1 MGAYENP
8 ITYVDTESA
17 KYYAGAISQIGQVG
31 AKLITD
37 ETQRRKK
44 EAEENR
50 IRNEKRQQR
59 FKKIQLET
67 QSNVND
73 ALKTLDFSE
82 NESFRKGMG
91 NIIDEYALAKSAYEF
106 ETDPAKSKE
115 LGNKIFKMDS
125 FFKKSFGSEMDDLMA
140 DVEMY
145 KKVQNN
151 AGNEGGISKY
161 MDSNYGTLLQYMA
174 NNTDPGNLEF
184 EFDVD
189 SGDVILVLSG
199 KDENGEDL
207 YTGPGVKDGVYKVS
221 LKGNQSSELP
231 IIPEVNLRKSN
242 GKSKTGE
249 KLPSALQNIGVY
261 NASNQ
266 VPAQYYNKKVIE
278 TKLDN
283 GNIITQFTF
292 NDLGKS
298 VIRKE
303 IEAEVIGLLTSG
315 EGPAQGVQ
323 SANLLYQNVLTNNE
337 TLDENG
343 SFVLNGQNIPITK
356 ESFNSMVDK
365 LTQRE
370 VDYVQNN
377 MPIQT
382 TKTSTDKPS
391 ETEIKRQNEK
401 NMLKTLADDL
411 LTFDSKSLRP
421 GMVSGVGSKD
431 IVPDELFQQELLKI
445 GPGFT
450 YKEIIKDGN
459 KDFIP
464 LKVIGAPDSDA
475 VQIPLAGLTD
485 VALKKAM
492 YIIAG
497 GKKTDDAYKKLG
509 TEKEKETKDPYD
521 IFARN

>member
-37 ETQRRKK
+37 ETERRRK
-44 EAEENR
+44 EDEENKL
-50 IRNEKRQQR
+50 RNEKRQQR
-59 FKKIQLET
+59 FKKYQLET

-106 ETDPAKSKE
+106 ENDPTKSKE

-174 NNTDPGNLEF
+174 NNTDPGNLDF

-189 SGDVILVLSG
+189 SGDIVLVLSG

-207 YTGPGVKDGVYKVS
+207 YTGRGVENGVYKVS

-231 IIPEVNLRKSN
+231 IIPEINLRKSN

-249 KLPSALQNIGVY
+249 KLPSTLQNIGVY
-261 NASNQ
+261 NAKNQ
-266 VPAQYYNKKVIE
+266 VPAKYYDEKVTE
-278 TKLDN
+278 TELDN
-283 GNIITQFTF
+283 GNVITQFTF

-298 VIRKE
+298 VVRKE
-303 IEAEVIGLLTSG
+303 IEAEVIGLLTAG
-315 EGPAQGVQ
+315 DGPAQGVK
-323 SANLLYQNVLTNNE
+323 SANSLYKNVLDPGE
-337 TLDENG
+337 DLDDSS

-356 ESFNSMVDK
+356 ESFDSMVDK
-365 LTQRE
+365 LTKRE
-370 VDYVQNN
+370 VEYVQNN

-382 TKTSTDKPS
+382 TKTSP
-391 ETEIKRQNEK
+391 
-401 NMLKTLADDL
+401 DDN
-411 LTFDSKSLRP
+411 DS
-421 GMVSGVGSKD
+421 
-431 IVPDELFQQELLKI
+431 
-445 GPGFT
+445 
-450 YKEIIKDGN
+450 
-459 KDFIP
+459 
-464 LKVIGAPDSDA
+464 
-475 VQIPLAGLTD
+475 
-485 VALKKAM
+485 
-492 YIIAG
+492 
-497 GKKTDDAYKKLG
+497 
-509 TEKEKETKDPYD
+509 
-521 IFARN
+521 

>member
-37 ETQRRKK
+37 ETERRRK
-44 EAEENR
+44 EDEENKL
-50 IRNEKRQQR
+50 RNEKRQQR
-59 FKKIQLET
+59 FKKYQLET

-106 ETDPAKSKE
+106 ENDPAKSKE

-125 FFKKSFGSEMDDLMA
+125 FFKKSFESEMDDLMA

-174 NNTDPGNLEF
+174 NNTDPGNLDF

-189 SGDVILVLSG
+189 SGDIVLVLSG

-231 IIPEVNLRKSN
+231 IIPEINLRKSN

-261 NASNQ
+261 NAKNQ
-266 VPAQYYNKKVIE
+266 VPAKYYDEKVIE
-278 TKLDN
+278 TELDN

-303 IEAEVIGLLTSG
+303 IEAEVVGLLTAG
-315 EGPAQGVQ
+315 DGPAQGVR
-323 SANLLYQNVLTNNE
+323 SANSLYKNVLEPGEN
-337 TLDENG
+337 LDDSG

-356 ESFNSMVDK
+356 ESFDSMVDK
-365 LTQRE
+365 LTKRE
-370 VDYVQNN
+370 VEFVQNN
-377 MPIQT
+377 MPIQS
-382 TKTSTDKPS
+382 TKKLQGDSSNKVIPDTSYINEIDFENIFIPGPKVEGSAKDKTLINFNELEMELAKPPGNFLVKKA
-391 ETEIKRQNEK
+391 ETIGGRESRTVSKTVEGQDRQITIYDNSTIKEIKAQ
-401 NMLKTLADDL
+401 LKYLETG
-411 LTFDSKSLRP
+411 KSFKPAREEESFEGL
-421 GMVSGVGSKD
+421 D
-431 IVPDELFQQELLKI
+431 
-445 GPGFT
+445 FT
-450 YKEIIKDGN
+450 VD
-459 KDFIP
+459 
-464 LKVIGAPDSDA
+464 
-475 VQIPLAGLTD
+475 
-485 VALKKAM
+485 
-492 YIIAG
+492 
-497 GKKTDDAYKKLG
+497 
-509 TEKEKETKDPYD
+509 
-521 IFARN
+521 

>member
-31 AKLITD
+31 AKLIKD
-37 ETQRRKK
+37 ETERRRK
-44 EAEENR
+44 EDEENKL
-50 IRNEKRQQR
+50 RNEKRQQR
-59 FKKIQLET
+59 FKKYQLET

-106 ETDPAKSKE
+106 ENDPAKSKE

-174 NNTDPGNLEF
+174 NNTDPGNLDF

-189 SGDVILVLSG
+189 SGDIVLVLSG

-249 KLPSALQNIGVY
+249 KLPSTLQNIGVY
-261 NASNQ
+261 NAKNQ
-266 VPAQYYNKKVIE
+266 VPAQYYDKKVTE

-303 IEAEVIGLLTSG
+303 IEAEVIGLLTAG
-315 EGPAQGVQ
+315 DGPAQGVR
-323 SANLLYQNVLTNNE
+323 SANSLYKNVLEPGKN
-337 TLDENG
+337 LDDSG

-356 ESFNSMVDK
+356 ESFDSMVDK
-365 LTQRE
+365 LTKRE

-382 TKTSTDKPS
+382 TKKSTDDSNDSDKDMPS
-391 ETEIKRQNEK
+391 TSYIDE
-401 NMLKTLADDL
+401 LKI
-411 LTFDSKSLRP
+411 
-421 GMVSGVGSKD
+421 D
-431 IVPDELFQQELLKI
+431 IVSAI
-445 GPGFT
+445 GPGEGKERKMINFDELEMELAKPPGNFLVKKAET
-450 YKEIIKDGN
+450 IGGRESRTISKTVKGQDRQITIFDNSTPKEIKAQLKYLETGKN
-459 KDFIP
+459 FKPAKEEESFEGLDFT
-464 LKVIGAPDSDA
+464 VD
-475 VQIPLAGLTD
+475 
-485 VALKKAM
+485 
-492 YIIAG
+492 
-497 GKKTDDAYKKLG
+497 
-509 TEKEKETKDPYD
+509 
-521 IFARN
+521 

>member
-37 ETQRRKK
+37 ETERRRK
-44 EAEENR
+44 EDEENKL
-50 IRNEKRQQR
+50 RNEKRQQR
-59 FKKIQLET
+59 FKKYQLET

-106 ETDPAKSKE
+106 ENDPAKSKE

-174 NNTDPGNLEF
+174 NNTDPGNLDF

-189 SGDVILVLSG
+189 SGDIILVLSG
-199 KDENGEDL
+199 KDESGEDL

-231 IIPEVNLRKSN
+231 VIPEVNLRKSN

-249 KLPSALQNIGVY
+249 KLPSTLQNIGVY
-261 NASNQ
+261 NAKNQ
-266 VPAQYYNKKVIE
+266 VPAKYYDEKVTE

-298 VIRKE
+298 VIKKE
-303 IEAEVIGLLTSG
+303 IEAEVIGLLTAG
-315 EGPAQGVQ
+315 DGPAQGVK
-323 SANLLYQNVLTNNE
+323 SANSLYQNVLE
-337 TLDENG
+337 PGKTLDASG

-356 ESFNSMVDK
+356 ESFDLMVDK
-365 LTQRE
+365 LTKRE
-370 VDYVQNN
+370 VEYVQNN

-382 TKTSTDKPS
+382 TKMPTD
-391 ETEIKRQNEK
+391 N
-401 NMLKTLADDL
+401 DDS
-411 LTFDSKSLRP
+411 D
-421 GMVSGVGSKD
+421 KD
-431 IVPDELFQQELLKI
+431 ISDVSYIDEIEINIVSDI
-445 GPGFT
+445 GPGEGKDRKMINFDELEMQLAKPPGNFLVKKAET
-450 YKEIIKDGN
+450 IGGRESRTISKTVKGQDRQITIFDNSTPKEIKAQ
-459 KDFIP
+459 
-464 LKVIGAPDSDA
+464 LKY
-475 VQIPLAGLTD
+475 LET
-485 VALKKAM
+485 
-492 YIIAG
+492 
-497 GKKTDDAYKKLG
+497 GKSFKPV
-509 TEKEKETKDPYD
+509 KEKESFEGLDFTID
-521 IFARN
+521 

>member
-37 ETQRRKK
+37 ETERRRK
-44 EAEENR
+44 EDEENKL
-50 IRNEKRQQR
+50 RNEKRQQR
-59 FKKIQLET
+59 FKKYQLET

-106 ETDPAKSKE
+106 ENDPAKSKE

-174 NNTDPGNLEF
+174 NNTDPGNLDF

-189 SGDVILVLSG
+189 SGDIVLVLSG

-249 KLPSALQNIGVY
+249 KLPSTLQNIGVY
-261 NASNQ
+261 NAKNQ
-266 VPAQYYNKKVIE
+266 VPAKYYDEKVTE

-298 VIRKE
+298 VIKKE
-303 IEAEVIGLLTSG
+303 IEAEVIGLLTAG
-315 EGPAQGVQ
+315 DGPAQGVQ
-323 SANLLYQNVLTNNE
+323 SANLLYQNVLTDNE

-356 ESFNSMVDK
+356 ESFDSMVDK

-382 TKTSTDKPS
+382 TKTSTDKDDKKKIQDTS
-391 ETEIKRQNEK
+391 YID
-401 NMLKTLADDL
+401 NMKINIVSDVG
-411 LTFDSKSLRP
+411 P
-421 GMVSGVGSKD
+421 GEAKD
-431 IVPDELFQQELLKI
+431 RKMINFDELEMELAKPPGNFLVKKAETI
-445 GPGFT
+445 GGRESRTISKTVEGQDRQITIFDNSTP
-450 YKEIIKDGN
+450 KEIRAQLKYLETGKSFKPTKEEEN
-459 KDFIP
+459 FEGLDFTIE
-464 LKVIGAPDSDA
+464 D
-475 VQIPLAGLTD
+475 
-485 VALKKAM
+485 
-492 YIIAG
+492 
-497 GKKTDDAYKKLG
+497 
-509 TEKEKETKDPYD
+509 
-521 IFARN
+521 

>member
-37 ETQRRKK
+37 ETERRRK
-44 EAEENR
+44 EDEENKL
-50 IRNEKRQQR
+50 RNEKRQQR
-59 FKKIQLET
+59 FKKYQLET

-106 ETDPAKSKE
+106 ENDPAKSKE

-174 NNTDPGNLEF
+174 NNTDPGNLDF

-189 SGDVILVLSG
+189 SGDIVLVLSG

-207 YTGPGVKDGVYKVS
+207 YTGRGVENGVYKVS

-231 IIPEVNLRKSN
+231 VIPEINLRKSN

-249 KLPSALQNIGVY
+249 KLPSTLQNIGVY
-261 NASNQ
+261 NAKNQ
-266 VPAQYYNKKVIE
+266 VPAKYYDEKVTE
-278 TKLDN
+278 TELDN
-283 GNIITQFTF
+283 GNVITQFTF

-298 VIRKE
+298 VVRKE
-303 IEAEVIGLLTSG
+303 IEAEVIGLLTAG
-315 EGPAQGVQ
+315 DGPAQGVK
-323 SANLLYQNVLTNNE
+323 SANSLYKNVLDPGE
-337 TLDENG
+337 DLDDSG

-356 ESFNSMVDK
+356 ESFDSMVDK
-365 LTQRE
+365 LTKRE
-370 VDYVQNN
+370 VEYVQNN

-382 TKTSTDKPS
+382 TKTSPDDDDSDKDIS
-391 ETEIKRQNEK
+391 DASYVDEIKINI
-401 NMLKTLADDL
+401 
-411 LTFDSKSLRP
+411 
-421 GMVSGVGSKD
+421 VSD
-431 IVPDELFQQELLKI
+431 I
-445 GPGFT
+445 GPGEGKDRKMINFDELEMELAKPPGNFLVKKAET
-450 YKEIIKDGN
+450 IGGRESRTISKTVEGQDRQITIFDNSTPKEIKAQLKYLETG
-459 KDFIP
+459 KSFKPVKEEEEGFKGLDFTI
-464 LKVIGAPDSDA
+464 
-475 VQIPLAGLTD
+475 
-485 VALKKAM
+485 
-492 YIIAG
+492 
-497 GKKTDDAYKKLG
+497 
-509 TEKEKETKDPYD
+509 E
-521 IFARN
+521 

>member
-37 ETQRRKK
+37 ETERRRK
-44 EAEENR
+44 EDEENKL
-50 IRNEKRQQR
+50 RNEKRQQR
-59 FKKIQLET
+59 FKKYQLET

-106 ETDPAKSKE
+106 ENDPAKSKE

-174 NNTDPGNLEF
+174 NNTDPGNLDF

-189 SGDVILVLSG
+189 SGDIVLVLSG

-249 KLPSALQNIGVY
+249 KLPSTLQNIGVY
-261 NASNQ
+261 NAKNQ
-266 VPAQYYNKKVIE
+266 VPAKYYDEKVTE

-303 IEAEVIGLLTSG
+303 IEAEVVGLLTAG
-315 EGPAQGVQ
+315 DGPAQGVK
-323 SANLLYQNVLTNNE
+323 SANSLYKNVLEPGEN
-337 TLDENG
+337 LDDSG

-356 ESFNSMVDK
+356 ESFDSMVDK
-365 LTQRE
+365 LTKRE

-382 TKTSTDKPS
+382 TRTTTDDSDDKTKTPDISYIN
-391 ETEIKRQNEK
+391 EIDFENIFIPGPKVEGSAK
-401 NMLKTLADDL
+401 DKTLINFNELEMELA
-411 LTFDSKSLRP
+411 KPP
-421 GMVSGVGSKD
+421 GNFLV
-431 IVPDELFQQELLKI
+431 
-445 GPGFT
+445 
-450 YKEIIKDGN
+450 
-459 KDFIP
+459 
-464 LKVIGAPDSDA
+464 
-475 VQIPLAGLTD
+475 
-485 VALKKAM
+485 KKAETV
-492 YIIAG
+492 G
-497 GKKTDDAYKKLG
+497 GRESRTVSKTVKGQDRQITIYDNSSIKQIKAQLKYLETGESFKPA
-509 TEKEKETKDPYD
+509 KEEESFEGLDFTVD
-521 IFARN
+521 

>member
-50 IRNEKRQQR
+50 LRNEKRQQR
-59 FKKIQLET
+59 FKKYQLET

-106 ETDPAKSKE
+106 ETDPTKSKE

-174 NNTDPGNLEF
+174 NNTDPGNLDF

-189 SGDVILVLSG
+189 SGDIVLVLSG

-249 KLPSALQNIGVY
+249 KLPSALQDIGVY
-261 NASNQ
+261 NAKNQ
-266 VPAQYYNKKVIE
+266 VPAKYYDEKVTE

-298 VIRKE
+298 VIKKE
-303 IEAEVIGLLTSG
+303 IEAEVIGLLTAG
-315 EGPAQGVQ
+315 DGPAQGVQ
-323 SANLLYQNVLTNNE
+323 SANLLYQNVLTDNE

-356 ESFNSMVDK
+356 ESFDSMVDK

-370 VDYVQNN
+370 VEYVQNN

-382 TKTSTDKPS
+382 TKMPTDDKSSSNDKIKLDIKVLQDLQKIKYPKTDKNNIDFNSAQFSNMLANKGYKVTAPS
-391 ETEIKRQNEK
+391 EQDGVLYIDIKKR
-401 NMLKTLADDL
+401 
-411 LTFDSKSLRP
+411 
-421 GMVSGVGSKD
+421 GS
-431 IVPDELFQQELLKI
+431 V
-445 GPGFT
+445 
-450 YKEIIKDGN
+450 
-459 KDFIP
+459 
-464 LKVIGAPDSDA
+464 V
-475 VQIPLAGLTD
+475 
-485 VALKKAM
+485 
-492 YIIAG
+492 
-497 GKKTDDAYKKLG
+497 
-509 TEKEKETKDPYD
+509 
-521 IFARN
+521 

>member
-37 ETQRRKK
+37 ETERRRK
-44 EAEENR
+44 EDEENKL
-50 IRNEKRQQR
+50 RNEKRQQR
-59 FKKIQLET
+59 FKKYQLET

-106 ETDPAKSKE
+106 ENDPAKSKE

-174 NNTDPGNLEF
+174 NNTNPGNLDF

-189 SGDVILVLSG
+189 SGDIVLVLSG
-199 KDENGEDL
+199 KDESGEDL

-249 KLPSALQNIGVY
+249 KLPSTLQNIGVY
-261 NASNQ
+261 NAKNQ
-266 VPAQYYNKKVIE
+266 VPAKYYDEKVTE

-298 VIRKE
+298 VIKKE
-303 IEAEVIGLLTSG
+303 IEAEVIGLLTAG
-315 EGPAQGVQ
+315 DGPAQGVQ
-323 SANLLYQNVLTNNE
+323 SANLLYQNVLTDNE

-356 ESFNSMVDK
+356 ESFDSMVDK

-382 TKTSTDKPS
+382 TKTSTDKDDKKKIQDTS
-391 ETEIKRQNEK
+391 YID
-401 NMLKTLADDL
+401 NMKINI
-411 LTFDSKSLRP
+411 
-421 GMVSGVGSKD
+421 VSDV
-431 IVPDELFQQELLKI
+431 
-445 GPGFT
+445 GPGEAKDRKMINFNELEMELAKPPGNFLVKKAET
-450 YKEIIKDGN
+450 IGGRESRTISKTVEGQDRQITIFDNSTPKEIRAQLKYLETGKSFKPAKEEEN
-459 KDFIP
+459 FEGLDFTIE
-464 LKVIGAPDSDA
+464 D
-475 VQIPLAGLTD
+475 
-485 VALKKAM
+485 
-492 YIIAG
+492 
-497 GKKTDDAYKKLG
+497 
-509 TEKEKETKDPYD
+509 
-521 IFARN
+521 

>member
-37 ETQRRKK
+37 ETERRRK
-44 EAEENR
+44 EDEENKL
-50 IRNEKRQQR
+50 RNEKRQQR
-59 FKKIQLET
+59 FKKYQLET

-106 ETDPAKSKE
+106 ENDPAKSKE

-174 NNTDPGNLEF
+174 NNTDPGNLDF

-189 SGDVILVLSG
+189 SGDIVLVLSG

-249 KLPSALQNIGVY
+249 KLPSTLQNIGVY
-261 NASNQ
+261 NAKNQ
-266 VPAQYYNKKVIE
+266 VPAKYYDEKVTE

-298 VIRKE
+298 VIKKE
-303 IEAEVIGLLTSG
+303 IEAEVIGLLTAG
-315 EGPAQGVQ
+315 DGPAQGVQ
-323 SANLLYQNVLTNNE
+323 SANLLYQNVLTDNE

-356 ESFNSMVDK
+356 ESFDSMVDK

-382 TKTSTDKPS
+382 TKTSTDKDDKKKIQDTS
-391 ETEIKRQNEK
+391 YID
-401 NMLKTLADDL
+401 NMKINIVSDVG
-411 LTFDSKSLRP
+411 P
-421 GMVSGVGSKD
+421 GEAKD
-431 IVPDELFQQELLKI
+431 RKMINFDELEMELAKPPGNFLVKKAETI
-445 GPGFT
+445 GGRESRTISKTVEGQDRQITIFDNSTP
-450 YKEIIKDGN
+450 KEIRAQLKYLETGKSFKPAKEEEN
-459 KDFIP
+459 FEGLDFTIE
-464 LKVIGAPDSDA
+464 D
-475 VQIPLAGLTD
+475 
-485 VALKKAM
+485 
-492 YIIAG
+492 
-497 GKKTDDAYKKLG
+497 
-509 TEKEKETKDPYD
+509 
-521 IFARN
+521 

>member
-37 ETQRRKK
+37 ETERRRK
-44 EAEENR
+44 EDEENKL
-50 IRNEKRQQR
+50 RNEKRQQR
-59 FKKIQLET
+59 FKKYQLET

-106 ETDPAKSKE
+106 ENDPAKSKE

-174 NNTDPGNLEF
+174 NNTDPGNLDF

-189 SGDVILVLSG
+189 SGDIVLVLSG

-231 IIPEVNLRKSN
+231 VIPEVNLRKSN

-249 KLPSALQNIGVY
+249 KLPSTLQNIGVY
-261 NASNQ
+261 NAKNQ
-266 VPAQYYNKKVIE
+266 VPAKYYDEKVTE

-298 VIRKE
+298 VIKKE
-303 IEAEVIGLLTSG
+303 IEAEVIGLLTAG
-315 EGPAQGVQ
+315 DGPAQGVK
-323 SANLLYQNVLTNNE
+323 SANSLYQNVLE
-337 TLDENG
+337 PGKTLDASG

-356 ESFNSMVDK
+356 ESFDSMVDK
-365 LTQRE
+365 LTKRE
-370 VDYVQNN
+370 VEYVQNN

-382 TKTSTDKPS
+382 TKMPTDDKSSSNDKIKLDIKVLQDLQKIKYPKTDKNNIDFNSAQFSNMLANKGYKVTAPS
-391 ETEIKRQNEK
+391 EQDGVLYIDIKNNDTKETVQISNQMTDLEL
-401 NMLKTLADDL
+401 NSTLA
-411 LTFDSKSLRP
+411 K
-421 GMVSGVGSKD
+421 
-431 IVPDELFQQELLKI
+431 
-445 GPGFT
+445 
-450 YKEIIKDGN
+450 
-459 KDFIP
+459 
-464 LKVIGAPDSDA
+464 
-475 VQIPLAGLTD
+475 LAG
-485 VALKKAM
+485 
-492 YIIAG
+492 I
-497 GKKTDDAYKKLG
+497 
-509 TEKEKETKDPYD
+509 DPMIVD
-521 IFARN
+521 KVFDFSMGPKNIDQFDFSQFKVNN

>member
-37 ETQRRKK
+37 ETERRRK
-44 EAEENR
+44 EDEENKL
-50 IRNEKRQQR
+50 RNEKRQQR
-59 FKKIQLET
+59 FKKYQLET

-106 ETDPAKSKE
+106 ENDAEKSKE

-174 NNTDPGNLEF
+174 NNTDPGNLDF

-189 SGDVILVLSG
+189 SGDIVLVLSG
-199 KDENGEDL
+199 KDENNEDL

-249 KLPSALQNIGVY
+249 KLPSTLQNIGVY
-261 NASNQ
+261 NAKNQ
-266 VPAQYYNKKVIE
+266 VPAKYYDEKVTE

-298 VIRKE
+298 VVRKE
-303 IEAEVIGLLTSG
+303 IEAEVVGLLTAG
-315 EGPAQGVQ
+315 DGPAQGVK
-323 SANLLYQNVLTNNE
+323 SANSLYKNVLEPGEN
-337 TLDENG
+337 LDDSG

-356 ESFNSMVDK
+356 ESFDSMVDK
-365 LTQRE
+365 LTKRE

-382 TKTSTDKPS
+382 TKESQGNSSNKVIPDTSYINEIDFENIFIPGPKVEGSAKDKTLINFNELEMELAKPPGNFLVKKA
-391 ETEIKRQNEK
+391 ETVGGRESRTVSKTVEGQDRQITIYDNSTIKEIKAQLRYLE
-401 NMLKTLADDL
+401 TG
-411 LTFDSKSLRP
+411 KSFKPAREEESFEGL
-421 GMVSGVGSKD
+421 D
-431 IVPDELFQQELLKI
+431 
-445 GPGFT
+445 FT
-450 YKEIIKDGN
+450 ID
-459 KDFIP
+459 
-464 LKVIGAPDSDA
+464 
-475 VQIPLAGLTD
+475 
-485 VALKKAM
+485 
-492 YIIAG
+492 
-497 GKKTDDAYKKLG
+497 
-509 TEKEKETKDPYD
+509 
-521 IFARN
+521 

>member
-37 ETQRRKK
+37 ETERRRK
-44 EAEENR
+44 EDEENKL
-50 IRNEKRQQR
+50 RNEKRQQR
-59 FKKIQLET
+59 FKKYQLET

-106 ETDPAKSKE
+106 ENDPAKSKE

-174 NNTDPGNLEF
+174 NNTDPGNLDF

-189 SGDVILVLSG
+189 SGDIVLVLSG

-249 KLPSALQNIGVY
+249 KLPSTLQNIGVY
-261 NASNQ
+261 NAKNQ
-266 VPAQYYNKKVIE
+266 VPAKYYDEKVTE

-303 IEAEVIGLLTSG
+303 IEAEVVGLLTAG
-315 EGPAQGVQ
+315 DGPAQGVK
-323 SANLLYQNVLTNNE
+323 SANSLYKNVLEPGEN
-337 TLDENG
+337 LDDSG

-356 ESFNSMVDK
+356 ESFDSMVDK
-365 LTQRE
+365 LTKRE

-382 TKTSTDKPS
+382 TKKSTDDSVDKTKTPDISYIDKMKINIVSDTGPGEGKDRKMINFDELEMELAKPPGNFLVKKA
-391 ETEIKRQNEK
+391 ETIGGRESRTISKTMDGQDRQVTIFDNSSVKEIKAQ
-401 NMLKTLADDL
+401 LKYLETGESFKPAKEEESFEGLD
-411 LTFDSKSLRP
+411 
-421 GMVSGVGSKD
+421 
-431 IVPDELFQQELLKI
+431 
-445 GPGFT
+445 FT
-450 YKEIIKDGN
+450 VD
-459 KDFIP
+459 
-464 LKVIGAPDSDA
+464 
-475 VQIPLAGLTD
+475 
-485 VALKKAM
+485 
-492 YIIAG
+492 
-497 GKKTDDAYKKLG
+497 
-509 TEKEKETKDPYD
+509 
-521 IFARN
+521 

>member
-37 ETQRRKK
+37 ETERRRK
-44 EAEENR
+44 EDEENKL
-50 IRNEKRQQR
+50 RNEKRQQR
-59 FKKIQLET
+59 FKKYQLET

-106 ETDPAKSKE
+106 ENDPAKSKE

-125 FFKKSFGSEMDDLMA
+125 FFKKSFESEMDDLMA

-174 NNTDPGNLEF
+174 NNTDPGNLDF

-189 SGDVILVLSG
+189 SGDIVLVLSG

-231 IIPEVNLRKSN
+231 IIPEINLRKSN

-261 NASNQ
+261 NAKNQ
-266 VPAQYYNKKVIE
+266 VPAKYYDEKVIE
-278 TKLDN
+278 TELDN

-303 IEAEVIGLLTSG
+303 IEAEVVGLLTAG
-315 EGPAQGVQ
+315 DGPAQGVR
-323 SANLLYQNVLTNNE
+323 SANSLYKNVLEPGEN
-337 TLDENG
+337 LDDSG

-356 ESFNSMVDK
+356 ESFDSMVDK
-365 LTQRE
+365 LTKRE
-370 VDYVQNN
+370 VEFVQNN
-377 MPIQT
+377 MPIQS
-382 TKTSTDKPS
+382 TKKSQGDSSNKVIPDTSYINEIDFENIFIPGPKVEGSAKDKTLINFNELEMELAKPPGNFLVKKA
-391 ETEIKRQNEK
+391 ETIGGRESRTVSKTVEGQDRQITIYDNSTIKEIKAQ
-401 NMLKTLADDL
+401 LKYLETG
-411 LTFDSKSLRP
+411 KSFKPAREEESFEGL
-421 GMVSGVGSKD
+421 D
-431 IVPDELFQQELLKI
+431 
-445 GPGFT
+445 FT
-450 YKEIIKDGN
+450 VD
-459 KDFIP
+459 
-464 LKVIGAPDSDA
+464 
-475 VQIPLAGLTD
+475 
-485 VALKKAM
+485 
-492 YIIAG
+492 
-497 GKKTDDAYKKLG
+497 
-509 TEKEKETKDPYD
+509 
-521 IFARN
+521 